1 MKRVLTAVVA
11 LPILLYATWSSQPY
25 LFFAI
30 AALAILAAVHEF
42 FFIADK
48 AGAHPFKPVG
58 YAAAAAALV
67 AAAFRRP
74 DLHGAILA
82 ATTVVVMIWTLA
94 RVEDKSRILVSA
106 GATLLA
112 VLYVAVLGSYLV
124 AIRAIP
130 TPGMP
135 GKLLTL
141 FFAIIM
147 MSDTGAYYTGR
158 SLGRHKLA
166 PRVSPGKTVEGSV
179 GGLVASTLAAVASKY
194 IFFPELPLPD
204 AVALGAGMGVLGQV
218 GDLCESLLKRG
229 SDVKDAASILP
240 GHGGFLDR
248 LDSMLLNAPV
258 LYYYYVYILAPR
270 LPFPG

>member
-30 AALAILAAVHEF
+30 AALAIMAAVHEL
-42 FFIADK
+42 FFIAEK
-48 AGAHPFKPVG
+48 AGAHPFKPIG
-58 YAAAAAALV
+58 YAAAAAVLV
-67 AAAFRRP
+67 AAALLRP
-74 DLHGAILA
+74 DLHAPILA
-82 ATTVVVMIWTLA
+82 AATVVVMIWTLA

-124 AIRAIP
+124 AIRAIAV
-130 TPGMP
+130 PGMP

-166 PRVSPGKTVEGSV
+166 PRVSPGKTIEGSV
-179 GGLVASTLAAVASKY
+179 GGFVASTLAAVASKF
-194 IFFPELPLPD
+194 IFFPELPIPD
-204 AVALGAGMGVLGQV
+204 ALALGAGMGVLGQV

-248 LDSMLLNAPV
+248 LDSMLLNAPL
-258 LYYYYVYILAPR
+258 LYYYYVYVLAPR
-270 LPFPG
+270 L